1 VSDTRSA
8 VLLVDDRSENLLA
21 LEAVLGPLEVDLVT
35 AGSGEEALGHL
46 LRREFAAIL
55 LDVQMPGLDGFETA
69 ELIRAR
75 ERTRHLPIIFLTA
88 ISKDA
93 AQIVRGY
100 SAGAVDYIL
109 KPFDPEVLRSKVSAF
124 VRLWE
129 KEQELRRQSDELRAH
144 EVAESEERYS
154 VLSAAL
160 PAIVWRADPEGNAVY
175 YNERWFEYTGLDGG
189 APDPTDWH
197 RVIHPDDLARTL
209 GAWAECAASG
219 GVFESEYRFRRAD
232 GVYRWHLGRA
242 VPVREPDGTTSSW
255 VGTAVDIEDRK
266 RAELNQRFLVE
277 AGLILGSA
285 SDYEQALAEVA
296 EAAVPAVADW
306 CVVDLLEPDGSLRL
320 LAAAHLDP
328 LKRRVAQELRER
340 YPAGPDAPHGAAV
353 VARGG
358 EAQLVPEI
366 TDELLVAGAQDELHL
381 ELLRALGLRSYL
393 TVPLSTRDR
402 AIGAITF
409 VLAES
414 GRSYGDADLAL
425 AEELARRAASVIERA
440 ELHAEVE
447 KRAQAARVLEAVG
460 DGVVLVDRGGT
471 IRLWNPAAEAIT
483 GFSAAEVV
491 GRAVRD
497 VVPSLP
503 ELAAPEAPGTARVET
518 LPLEILGRELWLSI
532 SGVGF
537 EEGTVYAFRD
547 LTDERAVEQLKS
559 EFVATVS
566 HELRTPLAAIHGSAL
581 TLLRRDITM
590 PEELRERLL
599 EVIGEESDRLAQII
613 NDLLIASHLDS
624 GQLPVSIESCDPRML
639 AESVVEAASVR
650 VPETIQ
656 LSLEAP
662 NELAPVAA
670 DRGQLRQVLANLVDN
685 AIKYSPDGGPV
696 EVRLEEREGY
706 VRFEVADEGLGI
718 PAGEHRRVFEKF
730 YRLDP
735 NMTRGI
741 GGTGLGLYI
750 SRELVRRME
759 GRIWVESRLGRGSR
773 FFVEIP
779 LARSARGAHAQSRER
794 TPA

>member
-1 VSDTRSA
+1 VSPSRSA

-21 LEAVLGPLEVDLVT
+21 LEAILEPLETELVT

-88 ISKDA
+88 VSKDA
-93 AQIVRGY
+93 DQVGRGY

-109 KPFDPEVLRSKVSAF
+109 KPFDPDVLRSKVSAF

-129 KEQELRRQSDELRAH
+129 KEQELRRQSEELREQ

-197 RVIHPDDLARTL
+197 RVIHPHDLPRTL
-209 GAWAECAASG
+209 AAWAECAASG
-219 GVFESEYRFRRAD
+219 GVFENEYRFRHAD

-242 VPVREPDGTTSSW
+242 VPVREPDGTISSW

-266 RAELNQRFLVE
+266 RAELNQRFLVD

-306 CVVDLLEPDGSLRL
+306 CVVDLVEPDGSLRQ

-328 LKRRVAQELRER
+328 LKQRVALELRER
-340 YPAGPDAPHGAAV
+340 YPARPDNLHGPALV
-353 VARGG
+353 VRSGQP
-358 EAQLVPEI
+358 ELMPEI
-366 TDELLVAGAQDELHL
+366 ADELLVAGAQDELHL

-393 TVPLSTRDR
+393 TVPLRARDR
-402 AIGAITF
+402 VIGAITF

-414 GRSYGDADLAL
+414 GRCYGDQDLAL

-440 ELHAEVE
+440 ELYAEVE

-471 IRLWNPAAEAIT
+471 IRLWNRAAEAIT

-491 GRAVRD
+491 GRPVVE

-503 ELAAPEAPGTARVET
+503 EVAVPEAPGTARVET
-518 LPLEILGRELWLSI
+518 LPVEILGRELWLSI

-537 EEGTVYAFRD
+537 EEGIVYAFRD

-581 TLLRRDITM
+581 TLLRRDITL

-599 EVIGEESDRLAQII
+599 EVIGEESDRLAHIV
-613 NDLLIASHLDS
+613 NDLLIASYLDS
-624 GQLPVSIESCDPRML
+624 GQLPVSIESCDPRTL
-639 AESVVEAASVR
+639 AETVVEAAGVR
-650 VPETIQ
+650 VPETIH
-656 LSLEAP
+656 LSVAAPDELE
-662 NELAPVAA
+662 PVAA

-696 EVRLEEREGY
+696 EVRLEERDGC
-706 VRFEVADEGLGI
+706 VRFEVLDEGLGI
-718 PAGEHRRVFEKF
+718 PPGEHRRVFEKF

-759 GRIWVESRLGRGSR
+759 GRIWVESRLGEGSR

-779 LARSARGAHAQSRER
+779 LARAVRGAQPQSRER
-794 TPA
+794 TPV

>member
-1 VSDTRSA
+1 VSEPRSA
-8 VLLVDDRSENLLA
+8 VLLVDDRFENLLA
-21 LEAVLGPLEVDLVT
+21 LEAILEPLETELVT
-35 AGSGEEALGHL
+35 AGSGEEALGQL

-75 ERTRHLPIIFLTA
+75 ERTRHLPIVFLTA
-88 ISKDA
+88 VSKDA
-93 AQIVRGY
+93 EQIGRGY

-109 KPFDPEVLRSKVSAF
+109 KPFDPEALRSKVSAF

-129 KEQELRRQSDELRAH
+129 KERELRRESDELR
-144 EVAESEERYS
+144 EQQVAESEERYS

-175 YNERWFEYTGLDGG
+175 YNERWFEYTGFDVG

-197 RVIHPDDLARTL
+197 RVIHPHDLPRTL
-209 GAWAECAASG
+209 AAWAECAASG
-219 GVFESEYRFRRAD
+219 DVFESEYRFRRSD
-232 GVYRWHLGRA
+232 GIYRWHLGRA
-242 VPVREPDGTTSSW
+242 VPVREPDGTISSW

-266 RAELNQRFLVE
+266 RAELNQRFLVD

-285 SDYEQALAEVA
+285 SDYEQALAEVGA
-296 EAAVPAVADW
+296 AAVPAVADW
-306 CVVDLLEPDGSLRL
+306 CFVDLLEPDGSLRL
-320 LAAAHLDP
+320 LTAAHLDP
-328 LKRRVAQELRER
+328 LKQRVALELRER
-340 YPAGPDAPHGAAV
+340 YPAQPPLV
-353 VARGG
+353 VRSGQA
-358 EAQLVPEI
+358 ELVPEI
-366 TDELLVAGAQDELHL
+366 TDAHLEAAAHDDLHL

-393 TVPLSTRDR
+393 TVPLRARDR
-402 AIGAITF
+402 LIGAITF

-414 GRSYGDADLAL
+414 GRSYGEQDLAL

-440 ELHAEVE
+440 ELYAEVE
-447 KRAQAARVLEAVG
+447 ERAQAARVLEAVG

-471 IRLWNPAAEAIT
+471 IRLWNRAAEAIT
-483 GFSAAEVV
+483 GFSAADVV
-491 GRAVRD
+491 GRPAAE

-503 ELAAPEAPGTARVET
+503 EVAVPEAPGTARVET
-518 LPLEILGRELWLSI
+518 LPVEILGRELWLSI

-537 EEGTVYAFRD
+537 EEGIVYAFRD

-581 TLLRRDITM
+581 TLLRRDITL

-599 EVIGEESDRLAQII
+599 EVIGEESDRLAQIV
-613 NDLLIASHLDS
+613 NDLLIASYLDS
-624 GQLPVSIESCDPRML
+624 GQLPVSIESCDPRTL
-639 AESVVEAASVR
+639 AESVVEAAGVR

-656 LSLEAP
+656 LSVAAPEELE
-662 NELAPVAA
+662 PVAA

-696 EVRLEEREGY
+696 EVRLEERDGC
-706 VRFEVADEGLGI
+706 VRFEVLDEGLGI

-750 SRELVRRME
+750 SRELVRRMQ
-759 GRIWVESRLGRGSR
+759 GRIWVESRLGEGSR

-779 LARSARGAHAQSRER
+779 LARAARGAHAQSRER

>member
-1 VSDTRSA
+1 MSDRSA

-21 LEAVLGPLEVDLVT
+21 LEAILEPLETELVA

-88 ISKDA
+88 VSRDA
-93 AQIVRGY
+93 EQIGRGY
-100 SAGAVDYIL
+100 SSGAVDYIL
-109 KPFDPEVLRSKVSAF
+109 KPFDPDVLRSKVSAF

-129 KEQELRRQSDELRAH
+129 KEQELRRQSDELR
-144 EVAESEERYS
+144 EQQVAESEERYS

-175 YNERWFEYTGLDGG
+175 YNERWFEYTGFDGG

-197 RVIHPDDLARTL
+197 RVIHPHDLPRTL
-209 GAWAECAASG
+209 AAWAECAASG
-219 GVFESEYRFRRAD
+219 GVFENEYRFRRAD
-232 GVYRWHLGRA
+232 GAYRWHLGRA
-242 VPVREPDGTTSSW
+242 VPVREPDGTISSW

-266 RAELNQRFLVE
+266 RAELNQRFLVD

-285 SDYEQALAEVA
+285 SDYERALAEVA

-306 CVVDLLEPDGSLRL
+306 CFVDLLEPDGSLRL

-328 LKRRVAQELRER
+328 LRQRVALELRER
-340 YPAGPDAPHGAAV
+340 YPAQPALV
-353 VARGG
+353 VRSGQ
-358 EAQLVPEI
+358 AQLVPEI
-366 TDELLVAGAQDELHL
+366 TDALLEAAAQDELHL
-381 ELLRALGLRSYL
+381 ELLRVLGLRSYL
-393 TVPLSTRDR
+393 TVPLRARDHL
-402 AIGAITF
+402 IGAITF

-414 GRSYGDADLAL
+414 GRSYGEQDLAL

-440 ELHAEVE
+440 ELYTEVE

-471 IRLWNPAAEAIT
+471 IRLWNRAAEAIT

-491 GRAVRD
+491 GRPVVE

-503 ELAAPEAPGTARVET
+503 EVAAPDAPGMARVET
-518 LPLEILGRELWLSI
+518 LPVEILGRELWLSI

-537 EEGTVYAFRD
+537 EEGIVYAFRD

-581 TLLRRDITM
+581 TLLRRDITL

-599 EVIGEESDRLAQII
+599 EVIGEESDRLAQIV
-613 NDLLIASHLDS
+613 NDLLIASYLDS

-639 AESVVEAASVR
+639 AESVVEAAGVR

-656 LSLEAP
+656 LSVAAPDELE
-662 NELAPVAA
+662 PVAA

-696 EVRLEEREGY
+696 EVRLEERDGY
-706 VRFEVADEGLGI
+706 VRFEVLDEGLGI

-750 SRELVRRME
+750 SRELVRRMQ
-759 GRIWVESRLGRGSR
+759 GRIWVESRLGKGSR

-779 LARSARGAHAQSRER
+779 LARASRGARVQSRER
-794 TPA
+794 APA

>member
-1 VSDTRSA
+1 VSEPRSA

-21 LEAVLGPLEVDLVT
+21 LEAILEPLETELVT

-88 ISKDA
+88 VSKDA
-93 AQIVRGY
+93 EQIGRGY

-109 KPFDPEVLRSKVSAF
+109 KPFDPDALRSKVSAF

-129 KEQELRRQSDELRAH
+129 KEQELRRESDELR
-144 EVAESEERYS
+144 EQQVAESEERYS

-160 PAIVWRADPEGNAVY
+160 PAIVWRADAEGNALY
-175 YNERWFEYTGLDGG
+175 YNERWFEYTGFDGG

-197 RVIHPDDLARTL
+197 RVIHPHDLPRTL
-209 GAWAECAASG
+209 AAWAECAASG

-232 GVYRWHLGRA
+232 GSYRWHLGRA
-242 VPVREPDGTTSSW
+242 VPVREPDGTISSW

-266 RAELNQRFLVE
+266 RAELNQRFLVD

-296 EAAVPAVADW
+296 AAAVPAVADW
-306 CVVDLLEPDGSLRL
+306 CFVDLLEPDGSLRL
-320 LAAAHLDP
+320 LTAAHLDP
-328 LKRRVAQELRER
+328 LKQRVALELRER
-340 YPAGPDAPHGAAV
+340 YPAQPALV
-353 VARGG
+353 VRSGQA
-358 EAQLVPEI
+358 ELVPEI
-366 TDELLVAGAQDELHL
+366 TAALLEAAAQDELHL

-393 TVPLSTRDR
+393 TVPLRARDR
-402 AIGAITF
+402 LIGAITF

-414 GRSYGDADLAL
+414 GRSYGEQDLAL

-471 IRLWNPAAEAIT
+471 IRLWNRAAEAIT

-491 GRAVRD
+491 GRQVAEV
-497 VVPSLP
+497 LP
-503 ELAAPEAPGTARVET
+503 EVAVPEAPGEARVET
-518 LPLEILGRELWLSI
+518 LPVEILGRELWLSI

-537 EEGTVYAFRD
+537 EEGIVYAFRD

-581 TLLRRDITM
+581 TLLRRDITL

-599 EVIGEESDRLAQII
+599 EVIGEESDRLAQIV
-613 NDLLIASHLDS
+613 NDLLIASYLDS
-624 GQLPVSIESCDPRML
+624 GQLPVSIESCDPRTL
-639 AESVVEAASVR
+639 AESVVEAADVR

-656 LSLEAP
+656 LVLAAPDELE
-662 NELAPVAA
+662 PVAA

-696 EVRLEEREGY
+696 EVRLEERDGC
-706 VRFEVADEGLGI
+706 VRFEVLDEGLGI

-750 SRELVRRME
+750 SRELVRRMQ
-759 GRIWVESRLGRGSR
+759 GRIWVESRLGEGSR

-779 LARSARGAHAQSRER
+779 LARAARGAHEQSRER